1 MIDLPGL
8 LFVGA
13 ACFLEGMIL
22 VDVFWDCRVLE
33 TPHTEE
39 TSVAITAFYV
49 NNLVGMRRR
58 APYLIAL
65 FPLGFLVVIASLVY
79 KCVHGVQTGDQ
90 HAVIASASSIALLF
104 PLMGLAATS
113 TFPTIN
119 ALITKSASLPL
130 EERRRLQHR
139 LFVQHVLYLILT
151 ALAIVV
157 HVVL

>member
-33 TPHTEE
+33 TPSHRGDVGRHHRVLRQQSGRHAQAG
-39 TSVAITAFYV
+39 SV
-49 NNLVGMRRR
+49 
-58 APYLIAL
+58 LIAL
-65 FPLGFLVVIASLVY
+65 FPLGFLVVITSLVY

-139 LFVQHVLYLILT
+139 LFVQHVAYLILT